1 MSQES
6 PPRAPSPPVLATGDV
21 LGGRFRVVRFV
32 GQGGIGEVYEAEHL
46 DLREPV
52 ALKVLRADIAGDP
65 RAMERFRREI
75 QLARKVTHPHV
86 CRLFDVERHPTASGE
101 LTFLTMEF
109 LQGQTLEEW
118 LRTRGRMST
127 RQALPIVAQV
137 ADALAAAHRAGVV
150 HRDFKPG
157 NVVLVP
163 APETP
168 EGLRAVVTDFGM
180 ARAADGGKSV
190 LASGETGLVP
200 GTAAYMAPE
209 QAEGRE
215 ATAASDIYSLGVVM
229 YEMLTGQRPHAG
241 TTAISMLL
249 RRLREPAPTPRLHVP
264 DLDPRWTA
272 VILRC
277 LERDPADR
285 FTAAME
291 VVKALRGEDVRRR
304 RRRFLAVVGPWMPR
318 LLMAVTA
325 ALLAVALWRVLHG
338 AGGLP

>member
-1 MSQES
+1 MSQEP
-6 PPRAPSPPVLATGDV
+6 PPRAPSAPVLAPGDE

-32 GQGGIGEVYEAEHL
+32 GQGGMGEVYEAEHL
-46 DLREPV
+46 DLRERV
-52 ALKVLRADIAGDP
+52 ALKVVRGDVAADP

-86 CRLFDVERHPTASGE
+86 CRIFDLERHATAGGE
-101 LTFLTMEF
+101 LTFVTMEF
-109 LQGQTLEEW
+109 LAGQTLEEW
-118 LRTRGRMST
+118 LRTKGRMPT
-127 RQALPIVAQV
+127 WQALPIVAQV

-150 HRDFKPG
+150 HRDLKPG
-157 NVVLVP
+157 NVMLVP

-180 ARAADGGKSV
+180 ARADDGRSV
-190 LASGETGLVP
+190 LATAETGLVP

-209 QAEGRE
+209 QAEGHE
-215 ATAASDIYSLGVVM
+215 ATAASDIYSLGLVM
-229 YEMLTGQRPHAG
+229 YEMVTGQRPHAG

-272 VILRC
+272 AILRC

-304 RRRFLAVVGPWMPR
+304 RRRFLAAVGAWLPR
-318 LLMAVTA
+318 LLLAVTA

>member
-1 MSQES
+1 MSQDAAH
-6 PPRAPSPPVLATGDV
+6 PPPSSLVLAPGEV
-21 LGGRFRVVRFV
+21 LGGRFRILRLV
-32 GQGGIGEVYEAEHL
+32 GQGGMGEVYEAEHL
-46 DLREPV
+46 DLHERV
-52 ALKVLRADIAGDP
+52 ALKVVRADIAGDP

-86 CRLFDVERHPTASGE
+86 CRIFDLERHATAAGE
-101 LTFLTMEF
+101 VTMLTMEF
-109 LQGQTLEEW
+109 LSGETLEAR
-118 LRTRGRMST
+118 LAGKGKLST
-127 RQALPIVAQV
+127 AAALPIVAQI

-150 HRDFKPG
+150 HRDLKPA

-168 EGLRAVVTDFGM
+168 EGLRAVVTDFGV
-180 ARAADGGKSV
+180 ARAADDGKSV
-190 LASGETGLVP
+190 LATAESGLVP

-215 ATAASDIYSLGVVM
+215 ATPASDIYSLGVVM
-229 YEMLTGQRPHAG
+229 YEMVTGQRPHAG
-241 TTAISMLL
+241 STAISMLL
-249 RRLREPAPTPRLHVP
+249 RRLREPAPTPRVHIP

-304 RRRFLAVVGPWMPR
+304 RRRFLAMLGPWGGT
-318 LLMAVTA
+318 L
-325 ALLAVALWRVLHG
+325 LLALTAGLVALALWRILHG
-338 AGGLP
+338 GALLP